1 MKNRFRPVSV
11 SIVCLG
17 ISLLGLSACQSN
29 AASSP
34 VQTPLA
40 LANPIWSATTLAG
53 NGAYGFVDAQ
63 GEAARFYNPS
73 SIALLPAGDL
83 VVMDRYNHRLRKIQA
98 NGLVTTFWG
107 KGERGNLDGDSN
119 QGRLNQAIALH
130 VLPSGDLVI
139 ADAQNHSLRK
149 LSSQGVLSTL
159 AGTGSESS
167 RDQENQALIQ
177 DGPALKATFN
187 WPADLVADAAGNVY
201 IADRHNHAIRMLS
214 PDGNVS
220 TLAGNGAA
228 GYAEG
233 KGKNASFNEPMGI
246 VLGPDQA
253 LYVSDSQNN
262 VIRRVTLQGEVTTF
276 AGSGLAGSRDD
287 QADRAEF
294 RTPSGL
300 DFDKAGN
307 LYVADRLNHRI
318 RLISKDKKVS
328 TLGGDG
334 KPALR
339 DGPGENSAFSY
350 PFDVVMA
357 PTGLLYVADYSN
369 HAVRVLKPAQLAL

>member
-1 MKNRFRPVSV
+1 MKKIFRSTA
-11 SIVCLG
+11 CLG
-17 ISLLGLSACQSN
+17 ILLLSLSACQSN
-29 AASSP
+29 ASGP
-34 VQTPLA
+34 VQTSLPA
-40 LANPIWSATTLAG
+40 SAQVWNASTLAG

-73 SIALLPAGDL
+73 SIALLPAGEL
-83 VVMDRYNHRLRKIQA
+83 VVMDRYNHRLRKIQS
-98 NGLVTTFWG
+98 NGGVSTLWG
-107 KGERGNLDGDSN
+107 NGERGNRDGDSN
-119 QGRLNQAIALH
+119 QGRLNQAIALLA
-130 VLPSGDLVI
+130 LPNGNLII
-139 ADAQNHSLRK
+139 ADAQNHSLRT
-149 LSSQGVLSTL
+149 LSPQGVMTTL

-167 RDQENQALIQ
+167 RDADNQGLIQ
-177 DGPALKATFN
+177 DGPALNADFN
-187 WPADLVADAAGNVY
+187 WPADLAADPAGNLY
-201 IADRHNHAIRMLS
+201 IADRYNHAIRKLS
-214 PDGNVS
+214 PEGQVS
-220 TLAGNGAA
+220 TLAGNGSA
-228 GYAEG
+228 GYEEG
-233 KGKNASFNEPMGI
+233 TGKKASFNEPMGI

-262 VIRRVTLQGEVTTF
+262 VIRRVTLLGEVTTF
-276 AGSGLAGSRDD
+276 AGSGQAGSRDD

-294 RTPSGL
+294 RTPAGL

-318 RLISKDKKVS
+318 RLIGKDKKVS

-339 DGPGENSAFSY
+339 NGPGESSAFSY

-357 PTGLLYVADYSN
+357 PTGQLYVADYSN